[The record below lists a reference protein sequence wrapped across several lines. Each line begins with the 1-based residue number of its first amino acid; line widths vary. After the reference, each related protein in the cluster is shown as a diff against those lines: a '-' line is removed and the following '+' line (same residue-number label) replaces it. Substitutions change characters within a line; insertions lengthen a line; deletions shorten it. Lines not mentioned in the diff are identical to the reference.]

1 MRSIAQLCIIVVVS
15 KRLHKSISPY
25 YAHFIITYAFVSFNK
40 VITMQYYMWVFAAL
54 MLVLPESSLMT
65 NSNRRFQKSFS
76 YFMQWLLGIL
86 LWVWASIKLEKEGEN
101 VFNLMWLICVGKL
114 FSDLWAVT
122 GFMSTIKNKLHYQ

>member
-1 MRSIAQLCIIVVVS
+1 
-15 KRLHKSISPY
+15 
-25 YAHFIITYAFVSFNK
+25 
-40 VITMQYYMWVFAAL
+40 MQYYMWVFAAL
-54 MLVLPESSLMT
+54 ILVLPESSLMT

-122 GFMSTIKNKLHYQ
+122 GFMTTIKNKLHYQ